1 VILEWPCSNLDFAF
15 LRDLCESFASFA
27 VKGFR
32 STKLGHDPGSGQLAA
47 TIQSDYADLLA

>member
-1 VILEWPCSNLDFAF
+1 MILEWPCSNLDFAF